1 MSDNNEAP
9 RPDAKLPPTA
19 FAQTIAQALAERHAG
34 REQVVKIG
42 TPATGTLAGK
52 LQLSEIALPRDPD
65 ETHEQFTQRLTM
77 VARDVLKICLVLNDE
92 NYRDELLREAL
103 QEIRNLE
110 KVTT

>member
-1 MSDNNEAP
+1 MTDNGTQ
-9 RPDAKLPPTA
+9 KLAPTA

-52 LQLSEIALPRDPD
+52 LQLSEVALPRDPD
-65 ETHEQFTQRLTM
+65 ETHDAYMTRLRLLAEDT
-77 VARDVLKICLVLNDE
+77 LKICLVLNDE

-103 QEIRNLE
+103 AELRNPE